1 MVATVP
7 SSALCASVVECP
19 SMSNAQSPGIGTFF
33 LLAAMM
39 LPRATFD
46 VARSTLI
53 GYPLPVGNEQAIGFV
68 PKKASEPPSG
78 AIAGSEVVMAR
89 RVQFW
94 AAARLQ

>member
-7 SSALCASVVECP
+7 SKALCGSVVGCP
-19 SMSNAQSPGIGTFF
+19 STSKAQSLGIGTSF

-39 LPRATFD
+39 LPRAIFE

-53 GYPLPVGNEQAIGFV
+53 GYPLPVGNEQAMGFV
-68 PKKASEPPSG
+68 PKNASEPPSG
-78 AIAGSEVVMAR
+78 DIAGSEVVIASRM
-89 RVQFW
+89 QFC